1 MPSKEY
7 KLASRESHPENTVVK
22 VKGVEIGSEK
32 IAVMAGPCAIESEP
46 LLLEAAKAVKEAGA
60 SVLRASAFKPRSSPY
75 SFQGL
80 GEEGLKIMKAVGQ
93 KAGLVT
99 ETEVMDTRHVSLVA
113 DYVDILRIGARNM
126 QNFDL
131 LKEAG
136 RTGRPVILKNG
147 IAATMEEFLLAA
159 EYVLNE
165 GCSDV
170 ILCYRGIR
178 TIETAVRFPLDVSMV
193 PLLKEETHLPVIVDP
208 SHSSGKKSL
217 VGPVSR
223 AAIAA
228 GADGLIVE
236 VHPKPEKALSDK
248 GQQLT
253 PWEFSALMPS
263 LARVAEAVGRKI

>member
-1 MPSKEY
+1 MAGKKY
-7 KLASRESHPENTVVK
+7 KLASREAHPENTVVR
-22 VKGVEIGSEK
+22 VKGLEVGSER
-32 IAVMAGPCAIESEP
+32 IVVMAGPCAIESEP
-46 LLLEAAKAVKEAGA
+46 QLLQAAEAVKSSGA

-75 SFQGL
+75 SFQGM
-80 GEEGLKIMKAVGQ
+80 GEEGLQIMKAVGQ
-93 KAGLVT
+93 KTGLVT
-99 ETEVMDTRHVSLVA
+99 ETEVMDTRQVSLVA

-136 RTGRPVILKNG
+136 RAGKPVILKNG
-147 IAATMEEFLLAA
+147 IAATLEEFLLAA

-165 GCSDV
+165 GCSGV

-178 TIETAVRFPLDVSMV
+178 TIETAVRFPLDVSMI

-208 SHSSGKKSL
+208 SHSTGKKSL
-217 VGPVSR
+217 VGPVSK

-228 GADGLIVE
+228 GCDGLIVE
-236 VHPKPEKALSDK
+236 VHPNPGKALSDA

-253 PWEFSALMPS
+253 PKEFAGLMPS